1 MLSSSKSWSNR
12 DERYDS
18 SNFLRENPTT
28 TSPPPSN
35 AAVVDTPVDDD
46 TRRPQPTITASNM
59 ARLQEWN
66 DFKADFDDFL
76 IGFAKFR
83 NEVLSPGTTANDAST
98 LRTRSVDDNDDRT
111 LIACGSASFR
121 RVIGELETVNR
132 QCSQLL
138 DQLENQ
144 APRLHPLTA
153 ITSHLQQPVQ
163 TPPCIEEVVP
173 TALLSPALT
182 PDPQTAMLGESP
194 WDPQSPPTTI
204 HTALTMVESD
214 CSVILPP
221 PAPDPVDMV
230 YTRTLWPSTGVLWP
244 QPRLAWKLVPFKKK
258 PKTKHTFVRRR
269 NQDLRLP

>member
-12 DERYDS
+12 DERYNS

-35 AAVVDTPVDDD
+35 AAVVDTPVDDE
-46 TRRPQPTITASNM
+46 TRRPQPTITAAHM

-76 IGFAKFR
+76 IGFVKFR
-83 NEVLSPGTTANDAST
+83 NKVLPPGTTANDAST
-98 LRTRSVDDNDDRT
+98 RRVDDNDDRT
-111 LIACGSASFR
+111 LTACGSASFR
-121 RVIGELETVNR
+121 RVIGELEQVN
-132 QCSQLL
+132 QQFSQLL

-144 APRLHPLTA
+144 APSMHPITA
-153 ITSHLQQPVQ
+153 IINNLQQPVQ
-163 TPPCIEEVVP
+163 TPPCVEEVEP
-173 TALLSPALT
+173 TALLDPAHT
-182 PDPQTAMLGESP
+182 PAPQTALLGESP
-194 WDPQSPPTTI
+194 WDSQSQPTTI
-204 HTALTMVESD
+204 HTATTMVESD
-214 CSVILPP
+214 RTFVILPP

-230 YTRTLWPSTGVLWP
+230 YTRTLWPTTGVLWP

-269 NQDLRLP
+269 DQDLRPP